1 MHLYRSH
8 QTEAL
13 ADALAEVLRHPIGD
27 PFTPEIVV
35 VQSRGMARW
44 LSMYLAGRLGVCA
57 NVRFEFPAKL
67 LGALTGGDDAT
78 DPYTPESLRWRILG
92 ALPDLLNT
100 PAFAPLRADCAH
112 LAESR
117 TIDRRALSLSTRLAD
132 LFDRYVTWR
141 PEVVRA
147 WEETPGAAPPPD
159 AADAWQPALWRALVA
174 GMPDDARR
182 HLAWRALS
190 PAPARPWRRLS
201 LFGMPSLPPLYLD
214 VLAALSEGAYP
225 LDIHLFV
232 PVPIRL
238 YAEGIAG
245 PGQMLRARRRGGS
258 HAEHLEEGHPL
269 VTGMGRLALE
279 FQQLLE
285 VRGASVDEAELPEV
299 LEPLGAP
306 AASLL
311 ERLQRDIVELAL
323 PTPPESPPD
332 LDAPGEDLSITVHAC
347 HSPMRQVEILRD
359 ELLSLLVAV
368 PELAPRDIAVLTP
381 DIETFAP
388 LIEAV
393 FGDPTARPRLPY
405 QIADRATRTGNPW
418 AEALLGA
425 LALASSRLPA
435 SAVLDLLALPPLQ
448 SRYGLEATALSA
460 VGRLVADAG
469 IRWGADE
476 THRVAEGQPQDAQN
490 TWRFGFDRMLLGLA
504 MPEGVGEPFGD
515 VMPLAGMEG
524 AALDTLGRLVD
535 AYETLSGHLD
545 TFRTAAPLETW
556 VDRLDALL
564 TAWSGDA
571 SSDPALQRVR
581 EALLGLPEQASRA
594 GLVMPLAPDALQ
606 DLLTGLLGAEDDG
619 AAQAFLAGGV
629 TFCALVPMRSIPF
642 RVVCL
647 LGMDEGAFPRNPARP
662 AYDLMARDRRLG
674 DRAPRDDDRYLF
686 LEALLS
692 ARSHLRIFYTG
703 FDIRTNASRPPS
715 VAVEELMDVLRPMGA
730 PPSLLR
736 AHPLQPFS
744 PRNFGRSAEGEA
756 VPPES
761 FDPRA
766 FAGARALLAP
776 TIEAVPF
783 LDAPLEAR
791 PITEVTLAELVRF
804 FEGPIAWFMRERLGV
819 RFGGGEDTTLDR
831 EPFTLDALA
840 THGVRDE
847 LLRGLAAAVA
857 PEAARRAVRLS
868 GVLPL
873 GTPGDAVL
881 AGELTSARAVYS
893 AALALMGGPRL
904 APDTLR
910 LTLDGV
916 TVTGAVGDLYPGG
929 RVVMRAGGL
938 NARVAVRAWVT
949 HVFWQTAVG
958 FTATTTLVGR
968 GKAGPDV
975 WQFGEVPDARDRAA
989 ELLSLYVAGQVAPLR
1004 FFPAS
1009 ALAFVEA
1016 LEKPEKT
1023 PVPPD
1028 EKRRLAFNAANTA
1041 WLGGF
1046 SGLAES
1052 ANPEN
1057 ARLFGGVG
1065 LDAVDTILPGLVL
1078 PPEHTFE
1085 ALARTIFGPALATRA
1100 RLSAGAGDAE

>member
-8 QTEAL
+8 RTEAL
-13 ADALAEVLRHPIGD
+13 ADALADVLRRPIGD

-44 LSMYLAGRLGVCA
+44 LSMHLAGRLGVCA

-67 LGALTGGDDAT
+67 LGALTGGDDAA
-78 DPYTPESLRWRILG
+78 DPYTPDALRWRILG
-92 ALPDLLNT
+92 ALPGLLDD
-100 PAFAPLRADCAH
+100 PAFAPLRTDCAG
-112 LAESR
+112 LR
-117 TIDRRALSLSTRLAD
+117 DTQTIDRRSLSLATRLAD

-147 WEETPGAAPPPD
+147 WEGEPGGTPPPEPG
-159 AADAWQPALWRALVA
+159 DAWQPALWQALVA
-174 GMPDDARR
+174 GMPPDARP

-190 PAPARPWRRLS
+190 PTPARPWRRLS

-214 VLAALSEGAYP
+214 VLAALSDGPTP

-238 YAEGIAG
+238 YAEGIAS
-245 PGQMLRARRRGGS
+245 PGQMLRARRSGGS
-258 HAEHLEEGHPL
+258 RAEHLEEGHPL
-269 VTGMGRLALE
+269 VTGMGRLAIE

-285 VRGASVDEAELPEV
+285 MRGASVDESELPE
-299 LEPLGAP
+299 PP
-306 AASLL
+306 AVVADTLL
-311 ERLQRDIVELAL
+311 ARLQRDIVELGL
-323 PTPPESPPD
+323 PSPPEAPPEP
-332 LDAPGEDLSITVHAC
+332 DAEPVDDDSITVNAC
-347 HSPMRQVEILRD
+347 HSPMRQVEVLRD

-368 PELAPRDIAVLTP
+368 PDLAPRDIAVLTP

-393 FGDPTARPRLPY
+393 FGDLTARPRLPY

-448 SRYGLEATALSA
+448 ARYGLEDSGLAE
-460 VGRLVADAG
+460 VGRLLAEAG

-476 THRVAEGQPQDAQN
+476 DHRAAEGQPRDAQN

-504 MPEGVGEPFGD
+504 MPEGTGEPFGD

-524 AALDTLGRLVD
+524 AALDTLGRLVE
-535 AYETLSGHLD
+535 AYETLSLHLD
-545 TFRTAAPLETW
+545 TFRAPAPLETW
-556 VDRLDALL
+556 VERLDALL

-571 SSDPALQRVR
+571 SADPALQRVR
-581 EALLGLPEQASRA
+581 EALVALPESTTRA
-594 GLVMPLAPDALQ
+594 GLDTPLAPDALQ
-606 DLLTGLLGAEDDG
+606 DLLSGVLGAEDDG
-619 AAQAFLAGGV
+619 AAQSFLAGGI

-642 RVVCL
+642 RVICL

-692 ARSHLRIFYTG
+692 ARSHLRVFYTG
-703 FDIRTNASRPPS
+703 FDIRTNAGRPPS
-715 VAVEELMDVLRPMGA
+715 VAVEELMDVLRQMGA
-730 PPSLLR
+730 PATLLR
-736 AHPLQPFS
+736 AHPLQAFS

-756 VPPES
+756 VPPRS
-761 FDPRA
+761 FDARA
-766 FAGARALLAP
+766 FAGARALLAEP
-776 TIEAVPF
+776 VEAAPF
-783 LDAPLEAR
+783 LVGPLDARE
-791 PITEVTLAELVRF
+791 ITAVALADLVRF
-804 FEGPIAWFMRERLGV
+804 FEGPVAWFMRERLGV
-819 RFGGGEDTTLDR
+819 RFGGGEEATLDR
-831 EPFTLDALA
+831 EPFTLDPLEQ
-840 THGVRDE
+840 HGVRDE
-847 LLRGLAAAVA
+847 LLRGLSVAVG

-881 AGELTSARAVYS
+881 ATQLASARAVFD
-893 AALALMGGPRL
+893 AAVAVMGGSRL
-904 APDTLR
+904 APESLR
-910 LTLDGV
+910 LELDGV
-916 TVTGAVGDLYPGG
+916 TITGAVSDLYPGG

-949 HVFWQTAVG
+949 HVFWQAAMG
-958 FTATTTLVGR
+958 ATATTTLVGR
-968 GKAGPDV
+968 GKAGPDL
-975 WQFGEVPDARDRAA
+975 WRFDEVDDAPARAA
-989 ELLSLYVAGQVAPLR
+989 ELLSLYLAGQTAPLR

-1016 LEKPEKT
+1016 LVKPEKS
-1023 PVPPD
+1023 PVAPE
-1028 EKRRLAFNAANTA
+1028 EKRRLAFNAANTT
-1041 WLGGF
+1041 WLGGYN
-1046 SGLAES
+1046 GLAECRH
-1052 ANPEN
+1052 PEH
-1057 ARLFGGVG
+1057 ARLFDGVG
-1065 LDAVDTILPGLVL
+1065 LDAVDAALPGLE
-1078 PPEHTFE
+1078 PPDDQTFE
-1085 ALARTIFGPALATRA
+1085 ALALTVFGPMVAA
-1100 RLSAGAGDAE
+1100 RERLDADAGDGE